1 MTIPNILTLF
11 RILLTPV
18 FLLFLLNHH
27 ITWALFVFFLAGL
40 TDGLDG
46 FIARTFHQ
54 KSLLGAFLDPIADKI
69 LLVSAF
75 VALTW
80 IGMMP
85 YWLTGIVIARDI
97 AIILGAS
104 LLVLADVP
112 FEVRPSIA
120 GKITT
125 LLQLITV
132 LATLS
137 SPHTKLPQH
146 TLGCLFIAS
155 ALATL
160 TSGYQYAHRWMTL
173 WNVHNGRS
181 RLVRRFLSKLLPLWY
196 NKNAIPAF
204 LGISLSVPYLFAL
217 KIHRRISSSKKI
229 SLRSFT
235 ISVGNLTVGGTGKT
249 PFTAQLAKTLMDYGY
264 KVTVV
269 ARKLGKTRQ
278 TIPEKVHS
286 SGNVGADLCA
296 CLRFG
301 DEPLLLASRLPS
313 VWVGKSKSDTAKV
326 ADLMEQPD
334 VIIVDDAYQH
344 WRLARDLDIV
354 LFDADLCV
362 GNGYTLPLGPLREP
376 LSSLKRA
383 DAIVMIENT
392 ESSSS
397 TCLDHLQR
405 WIKKDTKIFHCRR
418 SIETVIIAGT
428 SLPIENLQKTKCLAF
443 AGIAYPERFF
453 SDLERQGI
461 TVVHSIPFPDHHFY
475 SDQDMDYILKTA
487 RSLAGAHGNTPFLII
502 TTEKDFLKLPDWA
515 KELVAYATLSIICKD
530 EACRGRPSACPLGEW
545 IDRQIKGKIK
555 KGEGDDASES

>member
-1 MTIPNILTLF
+1 MTIPNILTFF

-18 FLLFLLNHH
+18 FLLFLFNHH
-27 ITWALFVFFLAGL
+27 IAWALFVFFLAGL

-46 FIARTFHQ
+46 FIARTFRQ

-75 VALTW
+75 VALAW

-137 SPHTKLPQH
+137 SPHIKLPQH
-146 TLGCLFIAS
+146 SLGCLFIAS

-160 TSGYQYAHRWMTL
+160 TSGFQYAHRWTTL
-173 WNVHNGRS
+173 WKAHNGRS

-204 LGISLSVPYLFAL
+204 LGISLSVSYLFAL
-217 KIHRRISSSKKI
+217 KIHRRISSSQRI
-229 SLRSFT
+229 CLPSFT
-235 ISVGNLTVGGTGKT
+235 ISIGNLTVGGTGKT
-249 PFTAQLAKTLMDYGY
+249 PFTIELAKTLLDYGY

-269 ARKLGKTRQ
+269 GRNFGKIRQ
-278 TIPEKVHS
+278 TVPEKVHI
-286 SGNVGADLCA
+286 GDLINPYEVS
-296 CLRFG
+296 RFG
-301 DEPLLLASRLPS
+301 DEPLILASHLPS
-313 VWVGKSKSDTAKV
+313 VWVGKSKGETAKI

-405 WIKKDTKIFHCRR
+405 WIKKDAKIFHCRR
-418 SIETVIIAGT
+418 NIETVIIAGT
-428 SLPIENLQKTKCLAF
+428 SLPIDNLQKIRCLAF

-453 SDLERQGI
+453 LDLERHGI

-475 SDQDMDYILKTA
+475 SEQDMDYILKTA
-487 RSLAGAHGNTPFLII
+487 RSLAEAHGNTPLII

-515 KELVAYATLSIICKD
+515 KEFVAYATLSITCKG
-530 EACRGRPSACPLGEW
+530 EAFKALGEW

-555 KGEGDDASES
+555 KGEGNDASKS